1 LGLFPEA
8 IDEYSWGVLRLF
20 SMFPTG
26 APGIAL
32 LLLRISLA
40 AAVLDGGPS
49 CLELRPPK
57 LVCLALAGLGVLL
70 CLGLVTPIISAILCG
85 IELVVFFAGA
95 GEWRFF
101 LLVCPTAVALA
112 MLGPGAYSVDAKLFG
127 RREVVFPPGDRR
139 SRN

>member
-1 LGLFPEA
+1 M
-8 IDEYSWGVLRLF
+8 DEYSWYVLRLF

-40 AAVLDGGPS
+40 AAILDGGPV
-49 CLELRPPK
+49 CLDRRPPN
-57 LVCLALAGLGVLL
+57 LVCLALAGLSVLL
-70 CLGLVTPIISAILCG
+70 CLGLLTPIVSIIAFG
-85 IELVVFFAGA
+85 IELAVFLLASA

-101 LLVCPTAVALA
+101 VLTCATGVALA

-127 RREVVFPPGDRR
+127 RREVVFPPGD
-139 SRN
+139 SSGN

>member
-1 LGLFPEA
+1 
-8 IDEYSWGVLRLF
+8 VLRLF

-49 CLELRPPK
+49 CLDLRPPN
-57 LVCLALAGLGVLL
+57 LVCLALAGLSVLL
-70 CLGLVTPIISAILCG
+70 CLGLLTPIVSIIAVS
-85 IELVVFFAGA
+85 IELVISFLAAA
-95 GEWRFF
+95 GEWHFF
-101 LLVCPTAVALA
+101 VLVCATGVALA

-127 RREVVFPPGDRR
+127 RREVVFPPKDR
-139 SRN
+139 SGN

>member
-1 LGLFPEA
+1 MG
-8 IDEYSWGVLRLF
+8 EYSWCVLRLF

-49 CLELRPPK
+49 CLGLRPPN
-57 LVCLALAGLGVLL
+57 LVCLALASLSVLL
-70 CLGLVTPIISAILCG
+70 CLGLLTPIVSMIAFS
-85 IELVVFFAGA
+85 IELAVFFLAGA

-101 LLVCPTAVALA
+101 VLVCATGVALA

-127 RREVVFPPGDRR
+127 RHEVVFSPSDR
-139 SRN
+139 SGN

>member
-1 LGLFPEA
+1 M
-8 IDEYSWGVLRLF
+8 DEYSWYVLRLF

-40 AAVLDGGPS
+40 VAVLDGGPS
-49 CLELRPPK
+49 CLELRLPN
-57 LVCLALAGLGVLL
+57 LVCLALAGLSALL
-70 CLGLVTPIISAILCG
+70 CLGLLTPIVSTIVFG
-85 IELVVFFAGA
+85 IELVVFFLAAA

-101 LLVCPTAVALA
+101 VLVCLTAVALA

-127 RREVVFPPGDRR
+127 RREVVFPPGD
-139 SRN
+139 SSGN